1 MNELINLI
9 KRNVK
14 VYFSDKGMFITSLI
28 TPIILLVLYATF
40 LANVYR
46 DSFISVIP
54 EGFTLPSKLVNSLVS
69 GQLMSSLLS
78 VSCVTVA
85 FTSNLLMVQDRVNN
99 TIKDINVTPIS
110 KFKIGLS
117 YVLSTFIS
125 TIIVNVVVAIICFI
139 YIYFQ
144 GWYMNIN
151 DILLILFDVFLLTLF
166 GTVLS
171 SVVNFNLSTQG
182 QSTAVGTMVS
192 AGYGFLCGAY
202 MPLSSFSK
210 SLQNILSFLP
220 GTYAT
225 SLFRNHSLNGS
236 FREMIRLN
244 IPIDVINELKK
255 AFDCK
260 IIFLDKTVSINMMYI
275 ILISSIIILTIIF
288 IIMNKYKKKK

>member
-46 DSFISVIP
+46 DSFLSVIP
-54 EGFTLPSKLVNSLVS
+54 DGFNLSSKLVNSLIS
-69 GQLMSSLLS
+69 GQLMSSLLA

-117 YVLSTFIS
+117 YVFSTFIS

-144 GWYMNIN
+144 GWYMNLN
-151 DILLILFDVFLLTLF
+151 DVLFILLDVFLLTLF

-171 SVVNFNLSTQG
+171 SVVNFNLTTQG

-225 SLFRNHSLNGS
+225 SLFRNHSLNGP

-255 AFDCK
+255 ALDCK
-260 IIFLDKTVSINMMYI
+260 IIFSGKTVSISMMYI

-288 IIMNKYKKKK
+288 SIMNKYKKKK

>member
-1 MNELINLI
+1 M
-9 KRNVK
+9 
-14 VYFSDKGMFITSLI
+14 
-28 TPIILLVLYATF
+28 LVLYATF

-46 DSFISVIP
+46 DSFLSAIP
-54 EGFTLPSKLVNSLVS
+54 DGFELSNKLINALVS
-69 GQLMSSLLS
+69 GQLMSSLLA

-85 FTSNLLMVQDRVNN
+85 FTSNLLMVQDKVNN

-125 TIIVNVVVAIICFI
+125 TLIVNIVVAIICFI
-139 YIYFQ
+139 YVYFQ

-151 DILLILFDVFLLTLF
+151 DVLLILLDVLLLTLF
-166 GTVLS
+166 GTILS

-182 QSTAVGTMVS
+182 QSTAVGTMIS

-225 SLFRNHSLNGS
+225 SLFRNHSLNGP
-236 FREMIRLN
+236 FREMLRLN
-244 IPIDVINELKK
+244 IPVDVIDELKK

-260 IIFLDKTVSINMMYI
+260 ISFFDNNVTISTMYI
-275 ILISSIIILTIIF
+275 ILISSIIILTTIF
-288 IIMNKYKKKK
+288 IIMNKYKKQK

>member
-1 MNELINLI
+1 MSQLINLT
-9 KRNVK
+9 KRNIK
-14 VYFSDKGMFITSLI
+14 VYFSDKGMFFTSLI

-46 DSFISVIP
+46 DSFLSAIP
-54 EGFTLPSKLVNSLVS
+54 DGFELSNKLINALVS
-69 GQLMSSLLS
+69 GQLMSSLLA

-85 FTSNLLMVQDRVNN
+85 FTSNLLMVQDKVNN

-117 YVLSTFIS
+117 YVLSNI
-125 TIIVNVVVAIICFI
+125 VVAIICFI
-139 YIYFQ
+139 YVYFQ

-151 DILLILFDVFLLTLF
+151 DVLLILLDVLLLTLF
-166 GTVLS
+166 GTILS

-182 QSTAVGTMVS
+182 QSTAVGTMIS

-202 MPLSSFSK
+202 MPLS

-225 SLFRNHSLNGS
+225 SLFRNHSLNGP
-236 FREMIRLN
+236 FREMLRLN
-244 IPIDVINELKK
+244 IPVDVIDELKK

-260 IIFLDKTVSINMMYI
+260 ISFFDNNVTIRTMYI
-275 ILISSIIILTIIF
+275 ILISSIIILTTIF
-288 IIMNKYKKKK
+288 IIMNKYKKQK

>member
-1 MNELINLI
+1 MSQLINLT
-9 KRNVK
+9 KRNIK
-14 VYFSDKGMFITSLI
+14 VYFSDKGMFFTSLI

-46 DSFISVIP
+46 DSFLSAIP
-54 EGFTLPSKLVNSLVS
+54 DGFELSNKLINALVS
-69 GQLMSSLLS
+69 GQLMSSLLA

-85 FTSNLLMVQDRVNN
+85 FTSNLLMVQDKVNN

-125 TIIVNVVVAIICFI
+125 TLIVNIVVAIICFI
-139 YIYFQ
+139 YVYFQ

-151 DILLILFDVFLLTLF
+151 DVLLILLDVLLLTLF
-166 GTVLS
+166 GTILS

-182 QSTAVGTMVS
+182 QSTAVGTMIS

-210 SLQNILSFLP
+210 S
-220 GTYAT
+220 
-225 SLFRNHSLNGS
+225 
-236 FREMIRLN
+236 
-244 IPIDVINELKK
+244 
-255 AFDCK
+255 
-260 IIFLDKTVSINMMYI
+260 
-275 ILISSIIILTIIF
+275 SSISIVIVAVLAL
-288 IIMNKYKKKK
+288 